1 MRVRQAAAPVD
12 ESSMAAY
19 ERYLDAQS
27 QDRELFEQEKL
38 STERYLR
45 RHNSIWLYFP
55 HIELL
60 FLLFAYQGAA
70 SAEARLI
77 YSGCLPLIVLGICA
91 LVRRAM

>member
-1 MRVRQAAAPVD
+1 
-12 ESSMAAY
+12 MAAY

-27 QDRELFEQEKL
+27 RDRELFEQEKL

-45 RHNSIWLYFP
+45 RHNSVWLYFP
-55 HIELL
+55 HMELL
-60 FLLFAYQGAA
+60 FLLLVYQGAA

-77 YSGCLPLIVLGICA
+77 YSGCFPLMVLGICA